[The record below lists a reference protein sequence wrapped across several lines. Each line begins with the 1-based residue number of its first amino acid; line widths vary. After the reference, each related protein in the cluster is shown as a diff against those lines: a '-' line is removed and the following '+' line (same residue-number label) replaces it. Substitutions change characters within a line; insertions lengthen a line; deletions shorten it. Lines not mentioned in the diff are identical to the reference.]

1 MERRKVMTIAAVLI
15 SVMVAVGACGKM
27 MGDAP
32 VPAEKAGVSSGDRKA
47 PADSTEKAEAG
58 TADTEKNEKERTKK
72 QSPTETQAES
82 EQAAL
87 NVQEV
92 PVLKGEAEPA
102 KLDSSVLLA
111 KASPETSAMTLFIYD
126 GTSVRLYYMFDS
138 EKEREILDDLSSV
151 KAEPAEDWSAKDA
164 SLPVYGIEI
173 GREDGLSLFAAWTN
187 GRWIAQ
193 DGSVYQFDYDFEAL
207 KQRKEWESA
216 GELPSFTNFPCA
228 RVFTQ
233 EKEQWNTRFLVPAA
247 PLNPPR
253 GITMTLDSW
262 DNDIAAVTINNESG
276 GEWSCGEFYELQVL
290 IDGVWY
296 EIPAMPGNW
305 GFNCM
310 GFYIPDGGKQSMIN
324 HLTMYGELPSGT
336 YRLVIKELSAEH
348 VIP

>member
-15 SVMVAVGACGKM
+15 SVMVAAGACGKM

-102 KLDSSVLLA
+102 KLDSSGLLA

-138 EKEREILDDLSSV
+138 ERR
-151 KAEPAEDWSAKDA
+151 
-164 SLPVYGIEI
+164 
-173 GREDGLSLFAAWTN
+173 GRYW
-187 GRWIAQ
+187 
-193 DGSVYQFDYDFEAL
+193 
-207 KQRKEWESA
+207 
-216 GELPSFTNFPCA
+216 
-228 RVFTQ
+228 
-233 EKEQWNTRFLVPAA
+233 
-247 PLNPPR
+247 
-253 GITMTLDSW
+253 MT
-262 DNDIAAVTINNESG
+262 
-276 GEWSCGEFYELQVL
+276 
-290 IDGVWY
+290 
-296 EIPAMPGNW
+296 
-305 GFNCM
+305 
-310 GFYIPDGGKQSMIN
+310 
-324 HLTMYGELPSGT
+324 
-336 YRLVIKELSAEH
+336 
-348 VIP
+348 